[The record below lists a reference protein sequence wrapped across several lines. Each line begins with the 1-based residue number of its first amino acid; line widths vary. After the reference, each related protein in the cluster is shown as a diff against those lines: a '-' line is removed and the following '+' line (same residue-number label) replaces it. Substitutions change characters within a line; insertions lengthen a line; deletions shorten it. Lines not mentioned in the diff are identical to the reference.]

1 MEKTTGPDCVCLI
14 PARSGSKG
22 LPKKNLVKLCGQ
34 ALISWT
40 IHQALAADIGH
51 LVVATDGPDI
61 AHMAESCGVVAY
73 DEPEALASD
82 DASLESV
89 MAWFL
94 GQCRERSV
102 KMPDWLMV
110 LQPTSPLRLS
120 THIREL
126 WAVAKSGAFDSVF
139 SAVQSAHC
147 SWRYQGTN
155 LLAEWPQDLKA
166 KTRQRMLRQQAGRQ
180 VTENG
185 AIYLVRTHRFLEE
198 ETRFC
203 GRLYAYEMPLWT
215 AWEIDGPEELAIVEM
230 IMRARLQ
237 LGSDGVRT

>member
-1 MEKTTGPDCVCLI
+1 MSDCLLMV
-14 PARSGSKG
+14 PAKGVSRG
-22 LPKKNLVKLCGQ
+22 LPAKNLHQLAGKPLVLWSLQ
-34 ALISWT
+34 
-40 IHQALAADIGH
+40 QALAADIGP
-51 LVVATDGPDI
+51 VVVVTDSPDI
-61 AHMAESCGVVAY
+61 TSLADAWGVTVYQEPAEIAGDFVSM
-73 DEPEALASD
+73 
-82 DASLESV
+82 ESV

-94 GQCRERSV
+94 GQCRERSGRV
-102 KMPDWLMV
+102 PDWLMV

-120 THIREL
+120 GMIRES

-139 SAVQSAHC
+139 SAVPSAHC
-147 SWRYQGTN
+147 SWRYHGTD
-155 LLAEWPQDLKA
+155 LLAEWPQDLNA
-166 KTRQRMLRQQAGRQ
+166 KKRQRMLRQQAGRQ

-185 AIYLVRTHRFLEE
+185 AIYAARVQSFLEE

-215 AWEIDGPEELAIVEM
+215 SWEIDGPEELAIVEL